1 MAGDRRGTGAF
12 GGGSELD
19 DADPADRLVD
29 VAVLEAGPRVK
40 LVRRAWGM
48 RSGDLTAQPG
58 VRHARGTVIE
68 LEVPP
73 GTPFN
78 VDGEVCRVAPARF
91 SARGE
96 RVRVVCRP

>member
-1 MAGDRRGTGAF
+1 MDNTSGNKA
-12 GGGSELD
+12 
-19 DADPADRLVD
+19 
-29 VAVLEAGPRVK
+29 
-40 LVRRAWGM
+40 LVRI
-48 RSGDLTAQPG
+48 
-58 VRHARGTVIE
+58 RGAHKVYFRGAERLDILNGID

-73 GTPFN
+73 DTPFN